1 MKGLINELNSLVDST
16 DNFIWDDGVVPSR
29 AFGTKWVGHLVK
41 PLQGASNKFEIYL
54 IDLKNL
60 DKKEESENK
69 DIIF

>member
-1 MKGLINELNSLVDST
+1 MDST

-29 AFGTKWVGHLVK
+29 ALRTKWVGHLVK
-41 PLQGASNKFEIYL
+41 PLQRASNKFEIYL